1 MTATLYLVATPI
13 GNLGDISSRALG
25 ILGEVDFI
33 ICEDTRHSRIL
44 LDHYGIQ
51 AKTVSMPAFAEG
63 QRASK
68 VLDRLVE
75 EGSCALITDAGSPAI
90 SDPGEALVAEALER
104 GINVVPVP
112 GPVALIAA
120 LSASGLPTG
129 RFHFLGF
136 LPRSGPERTEL
147 LAEVA
152 PLRATLALYESPRR
166 LAATLTDLAVALGP
180 TRRAVVARELTKRHE
195 EFQRGTLAELTDR
208 YTDQEVLG
216 EVVILVEGR
225 TGSSRWNE
233 PEVIEALRAGLARG
247 ERLKALSGEIA
258 KAAGWTGA
266 DVYRLGVGLKK
277 G

>member
-13 GNLGDISSRALG
+13 GNLGDISSRALE
-25 ILGEVDFI
+25 ILGRVDFI

-44 LDHYGIQ
+44 LDHYGVQ
-51 AKTVSMPAFAEG
+51 AKTVSLPAFAEG

-68 VLDRLVE
+68 VLDRLGE

-104 GINVVPVP
+104 GIAVVPVP

-136 LPRSGPERTEL
+136 LPRSGPERTDL

-166 LAATLTDLAVALGP
+166 LAATLQDLVSALGP

-195 EFQRGTLAELTDR
+195 EFQRGTLEALAAR
-208 YTDQEVLG
+208 YEGQEVLG
-216 EVVILVEGR
+216 EVVLLVEGR
-225 TGSSRWNE
+225 TGSSRWGE
-233 PEVIEALRAGLARG
+233 PEVVEALRAGLSRG

-258 KAAGWTGA
+258 RAAGWTGA
-266 DVYRLGVGLKK
+266 EVYRLGVGLKTD
-277 G
+277 